1 MGGADTRRS
10 ATLHTVTCA
19 MLFKAFIACGAAAF
33 VIGLVLDDVPS
44 MGLGVLLVL
53 VGALGTWNDGQ
64 RP

>member
-1 MGGADTRRS
+1 
-10 ATLHTVTCA
+10 